1 MELYLAI
8 LTFTAFLSAHA
19 QLEHNDFSITGC
31 SETEK
36 ESMTGSDGEEVW
48 HADFNQKTGV
58 VTLPDFADPMSF
70 PGYYEASVADQEVC
84 KQNLAVLIK
93 AYKSPPEEMEPPE
106 TSIYP
111 RNDVQLG
118 VKNTLICHVT
128 GFFPPAVNVSWAK
141 NNVIVTEDLSL
152 SQYRPRSDGTFH
164 VFSSLK
170 ITPEEK
176 DIYSCTVNHRAL
188 QGQPQTKIWSV
199 PAAAAAAAVLPS
211 VGPALF
217 CGVGLTLGL
226 LGITTGLFF
235 LIKATV
241 TDTPDMAKNIKH
253 LMQWTQSK
261 TVSPGF

>member
-8 LTFTAFLSAHA
+8 LTLTVCLTTDA
-19 QLEHNDFSITGC
+19 QLEHNDFLISGC

-36 ESMTGSDGEEVW
+36 EYMTGSDGEEAY
-48 HADFNQKTGV
+48 HTDFDQKQGV
-58 VTLPDFADPMSF
+58 VTLPDFADPICF
-70 PGYYEASVADQEVC
+70 PGFYEISVEEIEIC

-106 TSIYP
+106 TFIYP
-111 RNDVQLG
+111 RNDVQLT
-118 VKNTLICHVT
+118 VENTLICHIT

-141 NNVIVTEDLSL
+141 NNVIETEGVSL
-152 SQYRPRSDGTFH
+152 SQYRPRSDGSFH

-170 ITPEEK
+170 ITPE
-176 DIYSCTVNHRAL
+176 DGDVYSCTVNHRAL

-199 PAAAAAAAVLPS
+199 PEASVVLPS
-211 VGPALF
+211 VGPAVF

-226 LGITTGLFF
+226 LGVTTGLFF
-235 LIKATV
+235 LIKATT
-241 TDTPDMAKNIKH
+241 TDRPDIAKNIKH

-261 TVSPGF
+261 TASPRF

>member
-8 LTFTAFLSAHA
+8 LTLTAFLSADA
-19 QLEHNDFSITGC
+19 QLEHKDFSITGC

-36 ESMTGSDGEEVW
+36 ESMTGSDGEEAW

-70 PGYYEASVADQEVC
+70 PGYYEESVAKQEVC

-93 AYKSPPEEMEPPE
+93 AYESPPEEMDPPE
-106 TSIYP
+106 TFIYP
-111 RNDVQLG
+111 RNDVQLA
-118 VKNTLICHVT
+118 VENTLICHVT
-128 GFFPPAVNVSWAK
+128 GFFPPPVSVSWAK
-141 NNVIVTEDLSL
+141 NNVIVTEDVSL
-152 SQYRPRSDGTFH
+152 SQYRPRSDGSFH

-170 ITPEEK
+170 ITPE
-176 DIYSCTVNHRAL
+176 DGDVYSCTVNHRAL
-188 QGQPQTKIWSV
+188 QGQPQTRIWSV
-199 PAAAAAAAVLPS
+199 PEAAAVLPS
-211 VGPALF
+211 LGPALF

-226 LGITTGLFF
+226 LGVATGLFF
-235 LIKATV
+235 LIKATT

>member
-1 MELYLAI
+1 AYKVYFSGTLGI
-8 LTFTAFLSAHA
+8 SNLSFDVSFISA
-19 QLEHNDFSITGC
+19 EHKDFSITGC

-58 VTLPDFADPMSF
+58 VTLPDFADPTSF
-70 PGYYEASVADQEVC
+70 PGFYEVSLGDQEVC

-111 RNDVQLG
+111 RNDVQLA
-118 VKNTLICHVT
+118 VENTLICHVT
-128 GFFPPAVNVSWAK
+128 GFFPPPVNVSWTK
-141 NNVIVTEDLSL
+141 NNVVVTEGVSL

-170 ITPEEK
+170 ITPEER
-176 DIYSCTVNHRAL
+176 DIYSCTVNHRAR
-188 QGQPQTKIWSV
+188 V
-199 PAAAAAAAVLPS
+199 PEVAAVLPS
-211 VGPALF
+211 VGPAVF

-226 LGITTGLFF
+226 LGVATGLFF
-235 LIKATV
+235 LIKATT

-253 LMQWTQSK
+253 LMQWTQSIK
-261 TVSPGF
+261 TVPPGF

>member
-1 MELYLAI
+1 MELYLAMLS
-8 LTFTAFLSAHA
+8 LTVFLSADA

-36 ESMTGSDGEEVW
+36 ESMTGSDGEEAW

-70 PGYYEASVADQEVC
+70 LGFYEESIADQEVC

-93 AYKSPPEEMEPPE
+93 AYKSPPEEMDPPE

-118 VKNTLICHVT
+118 VENTLICHVT
-128 GFFPPAVNVSWAK
+128 GFFPPPVNVSWAK
-141 NNVIVTEDLSL
+141 NNVIVTEDVSL
-152 SQYRPRSDGTFH
+152 SQYRPRRDGSFH

-170 ITPEEK
+170 ITPEAR
-176 DIYSCTVNHRAL
+176 DVYSCTVNHRAL
-188 QGQPQTKIWSV
+188 QGQPQTRIWSV
-199 PAAAAAAAVLPS
+199 PEAAAVLPS
-211 VGPALF
+211 VGPAVF

-226 LGITTGLFF
+226 LGVATGLFF
-235 LIKATV
+235 LIKAT
-241 TDTPDMAKNIKH
+241 TTATTPDMTKNIKH

-261 TVSPGF
+261 RAYPGF

>member
-1 MELYLAI
+1 MELYLPI

-19 QLEHNDFSITGC
+19 QLEHNDFSTTGC
-31 SETEK
+31 SGTDN
-36 ESMTGSDGEEVW
+36 ESMIGSDGEEAW

-70 PGYYEASVADQEVC
+70 SGFYEASVAQQEVC

-93 AYKSPPEEMEPPE
+93 AYKSPPEEMDPPE

-111 RNDVQLG
+111 RNYVQLG
-118 VKNTLICHVT
+118 VENTLICHVMA
-128 GFFPPAVNVSWAK
+128 FFPPPVNVSWAK
-141 NNVIVTEDLSL
+141 NNVIVTGDVSL
-152 SQYRPRSDGTFH
+152 SQYRPNRDGSFH

-176 DIYSCTVNHRAL
+176 DIYSCTVNHQAL
-188 QGQPQTKIWSV
+188 QGQPQTRIWSV
-199 PAAAAAAAVLPS
+199 PAAAAVLPS

-226 LGITTGLFF
+226 LGVATGLFF
-235 LIKATV
+235 IIKATV

-261 TVSPGF
+261 TVSAGF

>member
-1 MELYLAI
+1 MEQYLAI
-8 LTFTAFLSAHA
+8 LTLTVFLSADA
-19 QLEHNDFSITGC
+19 QQHNDFSITGC

-36 ESMTGSDGEEVW
+36 ESMTGSDGEEAW

-70 PGYYEASVADQEVC
+70 PGFYEVSLADQEVC

-111 RNDVQLG
+111 RNDVQLT
-118 VKNTLICHVT
+118 VDNTLICHVT
-128 GFFPPAVNVSWAK
+128 GFFPPPVNVSWTK
-141 NNVIVTEDLSL
+141 NNVVVTEGVSL
-152 SQYRPRSDGTFH
+152 SQYQPRSDCTFH

-170 ITPEEK
+170 ITPEER

-199 PAAAAAAAVLPS
+199 PEAAAVLPS

-226 LGITTGLFF
+226 LGVATGLFF
-235 LIKATV
+235 LIKATT

-253 LMQWTQSK
+253 LMQWTQSIK
-261 TVSPGF
+261 TVPPGF